1 MELPT
6 SKPKCPSGVACRC
19 DWEHFDTTTGARD
32 VPARSSHEAANNTI
46 LFARPSV
53 QRAAGRGRPALRF
66 SPNRGLTAILGF
78 SALVLLSFFFSGC
91 VTKATADAQ
100 ARAAFLAGQQQALER
115 MQQTQGRANT
125 VTFLGEVKNNLI
137 PWTADLTLSR
147 AIVAAGYFG
156 SADPK
161 EIVVN
166 RDGQEMRIDPKQLL
180 GGNDILMMPRDV
192 VEFRH

>member
-1 MELPT
+1 MGGA
-6 SKPKCPSGVACRC
+6 SRC
-19 DWEHFDTTTGARD
+19 AAVHFDIATGARD
-32 VPARSSHEAANNTI
+32 VPARSRQEAANRTTI
-46 LFARPSV
+46 FARPSLC
-53 QRAAGRGRPALRF
+53 QRAAGRGRPAVRF
-66 SPNRGLTAILGF
+66 SPNPRPFRLGSVLGF
-78 SALVLLSFFFSGC
+78 SALALSGFFFSGC

-115 MQQTQGRANT
+115 MQQTQGKANT

-180 GGNDILMMPRDV
+180 TGNDIPLMPRDV